1 MDFLVNTLGYVL
13 NFLYKLVQNYG
24 LAIIL
29 FSILFKLL
37 MLPISIKQQKTM
49 KKTAKIQAELK
60 KIQEKYK
67 NNPEKMN
74 TETINLY
81 KRENMSPFGGCLSGI
96 IQIIVLFAVFYLVRS
111 PLTYMK
117 KVEPSLIEQY
127 TNEVKQISDENN
139 MYPEIAIINE
149 KGADD
154 ERVYINMEFLGLD
167 LSSIPNQNLTDWRVY
182 VIPGLYVVTSFIS
195 MRLTNNMQTVKK
207 DENEEPSEMEAVM
220 QANKSMTYI
229 MPIMSIS
236 ISIIAPLGLALYWL
250 VNNLLM
256 IGERLIL
263 NKFLKEEE
271 EN

>member
-1 MDFLVNTLGYVL
+1 MDFLVNALGYLL
-13 NFLYKLVQNYG
+13 NFLYELVHNYG
-24 LAIIL
+24 IAIIL
-29 FSILFKLL
+29 FSILFKLV

-60 KIQEKYK
+60 KIQDKYK
-67 NNPEKMN
+67 NNPEKLN
-74 TETINLY
+74 AETINLY

-96 IQIIVLFAVFYLVRS
+96 LQIVILFAVFYLVRS
-111 PLTYMK
+111 PLTFMK

-127 TNEVKQISDENN
+127 TNEIKEVSENN
-139 MYPEIAIINE
+139 GMYPEIAIINA
-149 KGADD
+149 KGAED

-167 LSSIPNQNLTDWRVY
+167 LSSIPNQNWSDWKVYIIPVLY
-182 VIPGLYVVTSFIS
+182 VITSFVS
-195 MRLTNNMQTVKK
+195 MRVTANMQNRKS
-207 DENEEPSEMEAVM
+207 NEEGEQSEMDAVM
-220 QANKSMTYI
+220 QANKSMMYI

-250 VNNLLM
+250 VSNLLM

-263 NKFLKEEE
+263 NKVLKDEE